1 MGPLKELRRPPSLVR
16 ELGGTRLTVSD
27 QLNEVLHR
35 LLQADSVENHRF
47 EVPVLE
53 GANQADS
60 DHRLPGHVPL
70 DAPLSLRR
78 LENGPNTAN
87 VSAEAPLWLAC
98 VVSMCL

>member
-70 DAPLSLRR
+70 DAPLSLRLTTADWRTVQTRQTLAPR
-78 LENGPNTAN
+78 LRCG
-87 VSAEAPLWLAC
+87 
-98 VVSMCL
+98 

>member
-1 MGPLKELRRPPSLVR
+1 MKEVFHSS
-16 ELGGTRLTVSD
+16 TRLTVSD

-60 DHRLPGHVPL
+60 DHRLPGHVAL
-70 DAPLSLRR
+70 DAPLSFRPTTADWRTVQTRRTLALRLR
-78 LENGPNTAN
+78 CG
-87 VSAEAPLWLAC
+87 
-98 VVSMCL
+98 